1 MAMEELL
8 DIMGLRHLA
17 AQVRSKPPLVNKNE
31 AFRNLL
37 SVAEVESLYIYDQPL
52 DLGQLNLAD
61 WLGVRWRPQTLRQ
74 PTCSTTQRLWRLGKV
89 VERLRASLG
98 PGADWV
104 GIYRVVEEKD
114 GTRSLL
120 KEAYRG
126 AVSRGLFPLTES
138 FASGSNNSTCAM
150 TRKAKVV
157 KDTLE
162 LSSDEPYYE

>member
-8 DIMGLRHLA
+8 EIMDLHHLA
-17 AQVRSKPPLVNKNE
+17 SQVRSKPPLVNKNE
-31 AFRNLL
+31 AFRNPL
-37 SVAEVESLYIYDQPL
+37 SLAEVEALYIYDQPL
-52 DLGQLNLAD
+52 DLGILNLAD
-61 WLGVRWRPQTLRQ
+61 WLGVKWRPQTLRQ
-74 PTCSTTQRLWRLGKV
+74 PTCLHTQRLWRLGKV

-104 GIYRVVEEKD
+104 GIYRVVEEED
-114 GTRSLL
+114 GKKSLL

-126 AVSRGLFPLTES
+126 AVSRGIFPLTEA
-138 FASGSNNSTCAM
+138 FAAGSNNSTCAM

-162 LSSDEPYYE
+162 LNPDEPYYE